1 MSDSEFNVFM
11 EDEYADGPVDRDT
24 LISEIVELYPE
35 AVHVLAEHGMH
46 CIGCAASSM
55 ETLSEAC
62 YVHGMNPV
70 KVRKA
75 LNRVIMGGKD
85 KPEERLTFAGKKEKA

>member
-11 EDEYADGPVDRDT
+11 EDEYTDGPVDRDT

-46 CIGCAASSM
+46 CIGCVSAGGETIEEAAL
-55 ETLSEAC
+55 E
-62 YVHGMNPV
+62 HGIDPV
-70 KVRKA
+70 LLVRK
-75 LNRVIMGGKD
+75 LNLHLLHTI
-85 KPEERLTFAGKKEKA
+85 